1 MLGLCQ
7 RSGKFDFSAHREW
20 YTGTPY
26 NDDFTAHVTVRR
38 KGTTHSVDWVYS
50 VADARKAR
58 LWEKDGTW
66 TTHPKRMLKYR
77 ARAFALRDA
86 FPDVLM
92 GLYTGEEMSDVEATI
107 DGIDLTQSADDLREQ
122 LTKDSEPERPA
133 VNPATPTEPSAAPPE
148 TEPGPA
154 DPALVARA
162 DRLGIPTVRL
172 FRSHHVLKIA
182 TCKNERNLRA
192 LRDELQGLC
201 DSESNPAPSGAAAA
215 AAKVDAHAAHLLP
228 DAAEP
233 STTEPPDK

>member
-1 MLGLCQ
+1 
-7 RSGKFDFSAHREW
+7 
-20 YTGTPY
+20 
-26 NDDFTAHVTVRR
+26 
-38 KGTTHSVDWVYS
+38 
-50 VADARKAR
+50 
-58 LWEKDGTW
+58 
-66 TTHPKRMLKYR
+66 
-77 ARAFALRDA
+77 
-86 FPDVLM
+86 M

-154 DPALVARA
+154 DPAKPAAVPPPSSAALPGDETSVRPVGTVKAESPNDRLRAEVTALVARA